1 MQRLKKALGQ
11 KKDEEIYRNMI
22 NVLENYTLPRYPRV
36 NELKDKIAATD
47 GARKVLMS
55 GSGPTVIGVY
65 DSYRAAKQ
73 ACVEI
78 RKAGFEAYWADT
90 IR

>member
-1 MQRLKKALGQ
+1 M
-11 KKDEEIYRNMI
+11 
-22 NVLENYTLPRYPRV
+22 